1 MVITEKGVYIK
12 DDPTEDVSIFYV
24 YFYCIIIFP
33 VANRAKQIDTRRIE
47 KNKIW
52 RFMQKKGGLLSHK
65 VFKNSTDSFAGVVCW
80 RLAAR
85 QRVLE

>member
-52 RFMQKKGGLLSHK
+52 RFMQKKVGFYPIRYLRIQLIRSQE
-65 VFKNSTDSFAGVVCW
+65 SCAGVW
-80 RLAAR
+80 QQDRGY
-85 QRVLE
+85 